1 MTVLHRF
8 FENRPYGIDK
18 VFIFWGAI
26 VAFIAITP
34 VYPGVGFDALDRS
47 WMFAMNVA
55 TARGMVGKDVIFTY
69 GPYGSI
75 YTQQYFP
82 QTNLTMLLGGAFL
95 AVAISAGL
103 LCLDRPGWRFAASG
117 FALFLPTDFCMDTRF
132 LCVPMVM
139 LILAFRVSQPADR
152 IANIQLN
159 RFTRVTLGL
168 LAAGLAILSLIK
180 GTFAAASLGTI
191 IIVFVVLF
199 GAGFRR
205 LAASCLAIFIVAIPV
220 FWLLAQQ
227 PLASLPLFFSREL
240 AIMGGYSAAM
250 ARSGPF
256 WRIGL
261 FLDCSLL
268 LLVLNRRLFSADFR
282 GMCLLAGIALLLYLG
297 FDEGFIR
304 YDFSHLP
311 TAAGIAVMVG
321 WGVVLCGPIA
331 IAPLVSLVAML
342 ICWGLIL
349 QVYTGPTFAGF
360 INLLDAPYRT
370 AARSIVARLEGT
382 LDPARSYADSLNAIR
397 ARQPLPVLPGPT
409 DIYSYDQARL
419 LAADLDWSPRPVL
432 QSYSAYTPA
441 LLRLN
446 AAHLLGVNA
455 PRNVVFAIQP
465 IDHRF
470 PALED
475 GASWPLLLSG
485 YRFTG
490 YAGEAAILQR
500 RLASGSFQLQLLV
513 AGQYSMDQ
521 RIALPKPAGRILWA
535 EIEIRPTLAGRIV
548 NLLYKLPILYLSLQY
563 PGGGI
568 ERYRY
573 IEGMGETGFVIVPT
587 VGNTRNFVALVQN
600 PATLPRAAAFSITT
614 TGFACRSLWSS
625 QVQMRLSV
633 LSFASD

>member
-1 MTVLHRF
+1 
-8 FENRPYGIDK
+8 
-18 VFIFWGAI
+18 
-26 VAFIAITP
+26 
-34 VYPGVGFDALDRS
+34 
-47 WMFAMNVA
+47 MFAMNVA

-95 AVAISAGL
+95 AVAMAAGL
-103 LCLDRPGWRFAASG
+103 LCLGRPGWRFAASA
-117 FALFLPTDFCMDTRF
+117 FAFFLPTDFCMDTRF

-139 LILAFRVSQPADR
+139 LILAFRVSRPAGWS
-152 IANIQLN
+152 ATIQVN
-159 RFTRVTLGL
+159 RFTRLTFGL
-168 LAAGLAILSLIK
+168 LAAGMAMLSLIK

-191 IIVFVVLF
+191 IIVFAVLF

-205 LAASCLAIFIVAIPV
+205 LAASCLAIFMLAIPV

-227 PLASLPLFFSREL
+227 PVASLPLFFSREL

-256 WRIGL
+256 WRTGL
-261 FLDCSLL
+261 FLGCSLL
-268 LLVLNRRLFSADFR
+268 LLLLNRRLFRADFR
-282 GMCLLAGIALLLYLG
+282 GICLLAGIALLLYLG
-297 FDEGFIR
+297 FEEAFIR

-311 TAAGIAVMVG
+311 TAAGIAVMAG
-321 WGVVLCGPIA
+321 WGVVLSGPIA
-331 IAPLVSLVAML
+331 IEPLVSLAAML

-360 INLLDAPYRT
+360 INLVDAPYRT
-370 AARSIVARLEGT
+370 AAWGIFARWQGT
-382 LDPARSYADSLNAIR
+382 LDPARSYADSLSAIR
-397 ARQPLPVLPGPT
+397 AQQPLPVLPGPT

-419 LAADLDWSPRPVL
+419 LAANLDWSPRPVL

-446 AAHLLGVNA
+446 AAHLRGVNA

-485 YRFTG
+485 YRFAG

-500 RLASGSFQLQLLV
+500 RLASGHFRLQVLAV
-513 AGQYSMDQ
+513 GRYSMDQ
-521 RIALPKPAGRILWA
+521 RIALPKLAGTILWV
-535 EIEIRPTLAGRIV
+535 EIDIRPTLAGRIV
-548 NLLYKLPILYLSLQY
+548 NLLYKLPVLYLSLQY

-587 VGNTRNFVALVQN
+587 VANTPDFVALIQN
-600 PATLPRAAAFSITT
+600 PAALPRASAFSITT
-614 TGFACRSLWSS
+614 TGFASRSLWSS
-625 QVQMRLSV
+625 QVHMRLSA